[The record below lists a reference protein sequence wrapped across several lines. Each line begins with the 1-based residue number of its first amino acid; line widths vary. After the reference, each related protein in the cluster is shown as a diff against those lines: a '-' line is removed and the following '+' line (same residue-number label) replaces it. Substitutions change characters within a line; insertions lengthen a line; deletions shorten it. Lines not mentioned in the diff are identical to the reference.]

1 MAFLH
6 IRAQMCSKNFLLQKN
21 SCLATPGIF
30 HGKFWIPINRC
41 FFIEVQ
47 NIQTKQTKSISLQN
61 PLLRVTLPTQ
71 FFFLI
76 PILTLYLSFQSESF
90 YHLFLWTYFGVIF
103 TKTFISKYI
112 CLFFFFIFFQ

>member
-71 FFFLI
+71 FLI

-103 TKTFISKYI
+103 TKTFIFKYI